1 MAPTPLPGVTQL
13 DSPPADAVAPAEVP
27 LSPRLYSADLAPTKA
42 QGRSWGRYSLF
53 ALWTNDVHNIANY
66 SFAIGLFALGMS
78 GAQILAAFALGALLI
93 YGLMNLSGYMGQK
106 TGLPYPV
113 MCRISFGIHGA
124 QIPALIRAVIAIA
137 WFGIQT
143 YLASVV
149 LRVLLT
155 AVFPSLAA
163 YDQDSL
169 LGLSTLGWITFLGI
183 WCVQLVIFAYG
194 MEMVRRYESFAGPVI
209 LLTFA
214 ALAGWMYQRSGFSI
228 TWSTGEGYTGSTMW
242 LKVLGAAAL
251 WVSLYGT
258 MILNFCDFTRNCP
271 DRRTISVGNF
281 WGLPVNMLGFALI
294 AVVLAGAQ
302 FSIDGKLVKSPTEI
316 VASIPDT
323 LGLVLACLAFLI
335 VTVAVNIMANFVAPA
350 YVLTNLAP
358 RALNFRRA
366 GLLSATIAVLILPWH
381 LYNSPGVI
389 VYFLGGL
396 GALLGPLYGIMIV
409 DYYLLRRGRVNLPE
423 LYSESR
429 EAAYHYHRGVNPRAL
444 VAFVPAALIST
455 LLALL
460 PAFESLSAFS
470 WFFGAGLAGLIYCA
484 IADRRAEYHDVDG
497 EGIAVDSVHH

>member
-1 MAPTPLPGVTQL
+1 MASISRFDAGQLADQPAAKADSSPLQL
-13 DSPPADAVAPAEVP
+13 S
-27 LSPRLYSADLAPTKA
+27 SRLYSKDLAPTRA
-42 QGRSWGRYSLF
+42 AHRTWGRYSLF

-78 GAQILAAFALGALLI
+78 GAQILAAFALGALVI

-155 AVFPSLAA
+155 AIAPELKA
-163 YDQDSL
+163 YDQNSI
-169 LGLSTLGWITFLGI
+169 LGLSTLGWLTFLGI
-183 WCVQLVIFAYG
+183 WCVQVAIFAYG
-194 MEMVRRYESFAGPVI
+194 MEMVRRFESLAGPII
-209 LLTFA
+209 LVAFTGLA
-214 ALAGWMYQRSGFSI
+214 AWMYWRSGLSI
-228 TWSTGEGYTGSTMW
+228 AWSSGSAPTGSTMW

-271 DRRTISVGNF
+271 DRKTISVGNF

-294 AVVLAGAQ
+294 AVVIAGAQ
-302 FSIDGKLVKSPTEI
+302 FSIDGKLVQSPSEI
-316 VASIPDT
+316 VAAIPST
-323 LGLVLACLAFLI
+323 TGLVLACLAFLI

-350 YVLTNLAP
+350 FVLTNLAP
-358 RALNFRRA
+358 KALNFRRA
-366 GLLSATIAVLILPWH
+366 GLLSAAIAVLILPWH
-381 LYNSPGVI
+381 LYNSPAVI

-396 GALLGPLYGIMIV
+396 GALLGPLYGIIV
-409 DYYLLRRGRVNLPE
+409 TDYYLVRRSRVNLPQ
-423 LYSESR
+423 LYSESPDG
-429 EAAYHYHRGVNPRAL
+429 AYHYHGGVNLRA
-444 VAFVPAALIST
+444 VAAFVPAALIAIV
-455 LLALL
+455 LALV
-460 PAFESLSAFS
+460 PAFDTLSQFS
-470 WFFGAGLAGLIYCA
+470 WFFGAALGGLIHYA
-484 IADRRAEYHDVDG
+484 IARRGTPYLDVSG
-497 EGIAVDSVHH
+497 EDIAVDSAHH

>member
-1 MAPTPLPGVTQL
+1 M
-13 DSPPADAVAPAEVP
+13 
-27 LSPRLYSADLAPTKA
+27 
-42 QGRSWGRYSLF
+42 
-53 ALWTNDVHNIANY
+53 
-66 SFAIGLFALGMS
+66 
-78 GAQILAAFALGALLI
+78 
-93 YGLMNLSGYMGQK
+93 
-106 TGLPYPV
+106 
-113 MCRISFGIHGA
+113 
-124 QIPALIRAVIAIA
+124 
-137 WFGIQT
+137 
-143 YLASVV
+143 
-149 LRVLLT
+149 LLT

-169 LGLSTLGWITFLGI
+169 LGLSSLGWITFLGI

-302 FSIDGKLVKSPTEI
+302 LSIDGKLVKSPTEI

-358 RALNFRRA
+358 RLLNFRRA

-396 GALLGPLYGIMIV
+396 GALLGPLYGIVIV

-429 EAAYHYHRGVNPRAL
+429 EAAYHYRRGVNPRAI